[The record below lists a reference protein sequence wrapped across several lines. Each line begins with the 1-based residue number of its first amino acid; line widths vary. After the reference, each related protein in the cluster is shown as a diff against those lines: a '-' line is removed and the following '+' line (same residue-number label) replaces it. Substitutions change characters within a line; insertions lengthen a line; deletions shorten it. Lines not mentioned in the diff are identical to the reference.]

1 MTPLTPITPLTALTP
16 TNPNDTHDHS
26 LGEPPVGFFKFGTNP
41 GDQNDSL
48 KGWNQSRDVKPQPQL
63 ERPEAAKGLRPQTQA
78 GSPALAL
85 GLKATAAE
93 ADISPGTQSPKQ
105 RCWHRPWV
113 SFSMGSPGTPLTT
126 LRPYWS

>member
-16 TNPNDTHDHS
+16 TNPNDTHDHP

-41 GDQNDSL
+41 GDQKHSL
-48 KGWNQSRDVKPQPQL
+48 KGWNQSRGLKPQPQL
-63 ERPEAAKGLRPQTQA
+63 QRPETAKGLRPQTQA

-93 ADISPGTQSPKQ
+93 ADISPGTQSPNTDAGTGPGF
-105 RCWHRPWV
+105 HFLWV
-113 SFSMGSPGTPLTT
+113 PLG
-126 LRPYWS
+126 LH